1 MPIPPQIVANFHDLG
16 FLLTWVPKLAGYV
29 GRKYS
34 EWTATR
40 NTYLENRII
49 DYLNME
55 VGSSGIDGM
64 WADLIMKPI
73 IQDVP
78 FGIAFP
84 VQMTGFAKFKHN
96 LKALPYET
104 RHRWRM
110 MRRYVPEEKLKEV
123 LVKLVRE
130 QRIRYNNLSQRYS
143 RVQ

>member
-40 NTYLENRII
+40 NTYLENQII

-55 VGSSGIDGM
+55 VGSS
-64 WADLIMKPI
+64 DLIIKPI

-84 VQMTGFAKFKHN
+84 VQMTGFSKFNVSSLSAK
-96 LKALPYET
+96 PYT
-104 RHRWRM
+104 SRPHRLQFNGCCASGKFCGDGRKEG
-110 MRRYVPEEKLKEV
+110 RRDAPLTQE
-123 LVKLVRE
+123 
-130 QRIRYNNLSQRYS
+130 
-143 RVQ
+143 